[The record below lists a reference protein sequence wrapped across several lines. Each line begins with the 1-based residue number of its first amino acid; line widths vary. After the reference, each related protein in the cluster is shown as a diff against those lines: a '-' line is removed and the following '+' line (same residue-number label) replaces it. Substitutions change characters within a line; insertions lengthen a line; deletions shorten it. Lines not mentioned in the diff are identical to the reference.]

1 MNKTNTYYSILVCC
15 TAMFILNG
23 CDSGKVQKDIMPD
36 SMIVK
41 DGDIVLRKGTGLTSR
56 AVTFADNGSCYS
68 HCGIAI
74 NEKGRVMVIHA
85 VPGEP
90 DFEGDKDRVKL
101 EPITQF
107 YSSVRASKG
116 CVLRFSDSNIAKK
129 SARTAMEV
137 YKRGTLFDH
146 SYDDTDTTMMYC
158 CELIEFSY
166 HKNGINLI
174 QTIRHDI
181 DLPGLK
187 LRHVIFPSDF
197 TKSKSLKKIYTF

>member
-1 MNKTNTYYSILVCC
+1 MNNTNRYCPILICCIAMSI
-15 TAMFILNG
+15 FNG
-23 CDSGKVQKDIMPD
+23 CNSGKVHKDIMPD

-90 DFEGDKDRVKL
+90 DFNGDKDRVKL

-107 YSSVRASKG
+107 YSIVRASKG
-116 CVLRFSDSNIAKK
+116 CILRFANSNIAKE

-166 HKNGINLI
+166 RKNGINLI
-174 QTIRHDI
+174 HTKRHDI
-181 DLPGLK
+181 DLPGFK

-197 TKSKSLKKIYTF
+197 IKSKALKKIYTF